1 MELKPFASLGATLL
15 ARKGGAKPAMRPQLA
30 SIDGMGGEQA
40 ARAIADDLE
49 DLGWNDM
56 GQDDDLPHQAQILP
70 LTPAPA
76 NPQTEAEAQADDAIA
91 RAELAA
97 VHAPGAKV
105 PVAKVPAVKAPVA
118 QAPAIHAP
126 ITFADD
132 NDEVD
137 AFDAGYEADD
147 GDVDYDADEPEQ
159 DFEAHE
165 PVEPE
170 VHRQQRALT
179 ASLRSDERP
188 ERRRATVVD
197 SRRAAFTLRLDG
209 RRHLKLRLASTI
221 KNRSAQQ
228 LVTQALDKFLA
239 EIPEIEALAAQVQR
253 D

>member
-30 SIDGMGGEQA
+30 TIDGMGGEQA
-40 ARAIADDLE
+40 ARAIAADLE

-56 GQDDDLPHQAQILP
+56 GQEDDRPHEAQVLP

-76 NPQTEAEAQADDAIA
+76 NPQTEAEALADDAIA

-97 VHAPGAKV
+97 VHTPAAKSTV
-105 PVAKVPAVKAPVA
+105 VKAPVLLA
-118 QAPAIHAP
+118 V
-126 ITFADD
+126 DD
-132 NDEVD
+132 E
-137 AFDAGYEADD
+137 AEEFDDSYEADD
-147 GDVDYDADEPEQ
+147 LDADYEAAEPEP
-159 DFEAHE
+159 DFEAYE

-179 ASLRSDERP
+179 ASLRNDERP
-188 ERRRATVVD
+188 ERRRAVVVD

>member
-30 SIDGMGGEQA
+30 SIDGMGGAQA

-56 GQDDDLPHQAQILP
+56 GQDDDPPHQAQVLP

-76 NPQTEAEAQADDAIA
+76 GPQPEAEAFDDDDA
-91 RAELAA
+91 RAERSAIHTPAGFASSYEPHDFSEDEDEIYDLGS
-97 VHAPGAKV
+97 APREDDEDDDAYEEADAYEA
-105 PVAKVPAVKAPVA
+105 PEDEAPEPAPVF
-118 QAPAIHAP
+118 AP
-126 ITFADD
+126 I
-132 NDEVD
+132 
-137 AFDAGYEADD
+137 
-147 GDVDYDADEPEQ
+147 
-159 DFEAHE
+159 
-165 PVEPE
+165 EPE
-170 VHRQQRALT
+170 VHRQQRALS
-179 ASLRSDERP
+179 ASLRSADERTERRP
-188 ERRRATVVD
+188 ERRNVEAID
-197 SRRAAFTLRLDG
+197 SRRAAFTLRLDA

>member
-30 SIDGMGGEQA
+30 AIDGMGGEQA
-40 ARAIADDLE
+40 ARTIADDLE

-56 GQDDDLPHQAQILP
+56 GQDDDLPHQPQVLP

-97 VHAPGAKV
+97 IHGPASLVGGHEAEEIDEYEEDEAYGNYEYGEDEDEDEAAADP
-105 PVAKVPAVKAPVA
+105 VPAFEPR
-118 QAPAIHAP
+118 Q
-126 ITFADD
+126 TF
-132 NDEVD
+132 
-137 AFDAGYEADD
+137 
-147 GDVDYDADEPEQ
+147 
-159 DFEAHE
+159 E

-188 ERRRATVVD
+188 ERRRAAVVD